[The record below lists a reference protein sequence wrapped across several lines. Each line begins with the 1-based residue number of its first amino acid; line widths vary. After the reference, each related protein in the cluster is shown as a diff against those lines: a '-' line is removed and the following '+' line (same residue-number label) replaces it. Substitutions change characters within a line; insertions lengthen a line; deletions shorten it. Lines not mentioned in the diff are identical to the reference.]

1 MNPHL
6 IPHLESRLLLLKGWK
21 KARLCALSKSVFLPL
36 SCACFCF
43 LKKIKIK
50 TLCTCVYACMPAF
63 WQNCTQK
70 NVWKLKSNMLSVSQQ
85 QKFPTVL
92 SDPKKRT

>member
-43 LKKIKIK
+43 LKKNKNK
-50 TLCTCVYACMPAF
+50 NTVYMCVCVHACILA
-63 WQNCTQK
+63 
-70 NVWKLKSNMLSVSQQ
+70 KLYSEECLEA
-85 QKFPTVL
+85 
-92 SDPKKRT
+92 